1 MTKGN
6 SHNQWSEL
14 NDVAVIEAM
23 LMNSDSVHWEKCSEY
38 IRYFIEKQ
46 FSSLLPHLKDEI
58 VQETMLS
65 VHKGLS
71 SFRYKSK
78 CTTWLASIARNR
90 AIDTLRRQ
98 EDITQREVHP
108 ADPLEKHEDGPMS
121 SITNPPRTP
130 EEIALTHE
138 RMRETFAAIE
148 VFLKRHANYERNRQ
162 ILQMILLDG
171 YSYEETAQI
180 LGVPAPIVGYVARSA
195 RNYLRQELFYKP
207 ESNE

>member
-1 MTKGN
+1 MTERKP
-6 SHNQWSEL
+6 HNQWSEL
-14 NDVAVIEAM
+14 NNMAVIEAM
-23 LMNSDSVHWEKCSEY
+23 LMNNESEHWGKCREF

-46 FSSLLPHLKDEI
+46 FSSLLPHLKDEV

-71 SFRYKSK
+71 TFRSKSK

-90 AIDTLRRQ
+90 AIDALRRQ
-98 EDITQREVHP
+98 TNITQWEIHP
-108 ADPLEKHEDGPMS
+108 DGLLENHEDVPVS
-121 SITNPPRTP
+121 STTNPPRTP

-138 RMRETFAAIE
+138 RMQETFAAIE
-148 VFLKRHANYERNRQ
+148 VFLQMHANYERNRQ

-171 YSYEETAQI
+171 YGYEETAQT
-180 LGVPAPIVGYVARSA
+180 LGVPAPIVGYVARAA